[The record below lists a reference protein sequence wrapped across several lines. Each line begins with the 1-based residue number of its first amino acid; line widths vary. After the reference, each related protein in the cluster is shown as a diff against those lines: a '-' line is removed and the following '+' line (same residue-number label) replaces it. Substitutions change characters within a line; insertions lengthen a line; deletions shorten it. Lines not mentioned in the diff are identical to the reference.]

1 MSWARRWSC
10 TQYPPRVD
18 ADGESSRR
26 CLAPK
31 VVPIVVGSPDLARW
45 RGTAESPACP
55 LEQRQLQLEVGD
67 AVRGVGRAERLR
79 HQIDVV
85 GDSAARKAHPEQR
98 LGDLEAPTT
107 AGRHDPQQLVRDQV
121 QGVVFDRRGSGK
133 VDGALEVVRV
143 HDPVSYTHL
152 RAHET
157 RHDLVCRLLLEK
169 KKKKK

>member
-85 GDSAARKAHPEQR
+85 GA
-98 LGDLEAPTT
+98 
-107 AGRHDPQQLVRDQV
+107 
-121 QGVVFDRRGSGK
+121 
-133 VDGALEVVRV
+133 
-143 HDPVSYTHL
+143 VSYTHL

-169 KKKKK
+169 KKK